1 MVHKF
6 PLQKVVNH
14 GNNDKSFR
22 IRCFIKK
29 TNSHFL
35 SNHEYA
41 ANKKLTH
48 VEHQHSR
55 TTQTWRYFCDPAA
68 LHCSNQQRRG
78 PSVRGRKLVG
88 RSAFWRPKERGVG
101 VLDHRCTYRSVR
113 GTALPRRGG
122 IRRFLI
128 AAAGHERENGRRSAP
143 KQRRHLKNNCEPRE
157 GRRRAAPECLI
168 GCARGSTV
176 LETEK
181 DVTRKSEG

>member
-78 PSVRGRKLVG
+78 PSVRGRKLCGDRRFGG
-88 RSAFWRPKERGVG
+88 RER
-101 VLDHRCTYRSVR
+101 LDHRCTYRSVR

-122 IRRFLI
+122 IRRFLLT
-128 AAAGHERENGRRSAP
+128 AAGHERGNGSRSAP
-143 KQRRHLKNNCEPRE
+143 KRRRHLKNNCGTVPRPRA
-157 GRRRAAPECLI
+157 GTRRAALDWVR
-168 GCARGSTV
+168 ARLYNSRDRGRR
-176 LETEK
+176 
-181 DVTRKSEG
+181 D